1 MCAVSDNPTIMRR
14 LWKKAQSS
22 PSQYRIAC
30 VALNKKG
37 DVLGYTTNKFR
48 KDQIKPLIGSGLHAE
63 SYAMA
68 RYYPFGL
75 KTLVI
80 MRIGN
85 GGDILP
91 IDPCEDCQK
100 MARKLG
106 VTIKSIMP
114 GTGAKKKTIVM
125 EQQEEST
132 K

>member
-1 MCAVSDNPTIMRR
+1 MCAVSDNPTIMQR
-14 LWKKAQSS
+14 LHKKCMQS

-106 VTIKSIMP
+106 VTIKSVMP
-114 GTGAKKKTIVM
+114 GTGAKKKTIVL
-125 EQQEEST
+125 EQQEET
-132 K
+132 IK